1 MNEKINKLSTKH
13 YIRSKKIFFYP
24 NAGFSLLSHFIGL
37 FLIIFTQVLGS
48 FSVTKLL
55 GNLNAVCFFIYPTKK
70 SLLKRVQIH
79 KNAGKPKHLCELKDF
94 SEEQQTV

>member
-1 MNEKINKLSTKH
+1 MRKIINSPLN
-13 YIRSKKIFFYP
+13 IICSKKLPGFK

-55 GNLNAVCFFIYPTKK
+55 GNFNAVCFFIYPTKK
-70 SLLKRVQIH
+70 SSSFFYILIFNVV
-79 KNAGKPKHLCELKDF
+79 
-94 SEEQQTV
+94 T

>member
-1 MNEKINKLSTKH
+1 MNEKINEIYTKH
-13 YIRSKKIFFYP
+13 YICSKKKSFYP

-55 GNLNAVCFFIYPTKK
+55 GNFNAVCFFIYPTKK
-70 SLLKRVQIH
+70 SSSFFMLL
-79 KNAGKPKHLCELKDF
+79 PE
-94 SEEQQTV
+94 